1 MLINCNAVSVIQ
13 DQNPKKDARIR
24 KKTGKRLH
32 DKVFELLLKKRDIT
46 RQKAIHVKNGKGEE
60 MAFGK
65 EGIIVGDIFLFLQI
79 FMMLHCFQFLKSAF

>member
-1 MLINCNAVSVIQ
+1 MLINCNAISVIQ

-24 KKTGKRLH
+24 KKNREAVH

-60 MAFGK
+60 MAIGK
-65 EGIIVGDIFLFLQI
+65 EGVIVGDIFLLLQI
-79 FMMLHCFQFLKSAF
+79 FMMLHCVFNF